1 MSTTAPR
8 DPQLRSLASV
18 MLARE
23 QQSRSL
29 LGQKFYR
36 ITEVAAALSVHAA
49 TVRKWVATGQIRA
62 VRTGHGRW
70 RISEQTLRELQG
82 KGTV

>member
-1 MSTTAPR
+1 MPTALPR
-8 DPQLRSLASV
+8 DPQLRSLANV

-29 LGQKFYR
+29 LSQKFFR
-36 ITEVAAALSVHAA
+36 ISEVAAALGVHVA
-49 TVRKWVATGQIRA
+49 TVRSWVHTGKIPA
-62 VRTGHGRW
+62 MRTGKGRY
-70 RISEQTLRELQG
+70 RVSEQTLRELQG